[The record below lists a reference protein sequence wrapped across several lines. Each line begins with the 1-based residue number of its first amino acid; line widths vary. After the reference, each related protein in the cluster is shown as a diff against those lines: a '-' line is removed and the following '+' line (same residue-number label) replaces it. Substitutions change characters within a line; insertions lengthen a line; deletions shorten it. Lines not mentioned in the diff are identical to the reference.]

1 MADATR
7 GRQLGYPSLRSRD
20 VYALF
25 SLLVVVFG
33 VLFLF
38 VAAFSAYGIYAMLRA
53 NQRNQAY
60 LRESK
65 TEAPLQ
71 LDHVSGPLRRLVEDA
86 RMLRVSLEGPIR
98 DVQAMRTGETAG
110 ADLEAFDSMLM
121 NLTREVAE
129 WLESAAR
136 LPESDAATLVDL
148 GVAPERVRDML
159 DREGGAFE
167 RRHLRRA
174 GQPPLDARLKALAEE
189 LNRLELALQANRSVY
204 R

>member
-1 MADATR
+1 
-7 GRQLGYPSLRSRD
+7 
-20 VYALF
+20 VYVLF

-33 VLFLF
+33 VLFLL

-60 LRESK
+60 LRDAKVE
-65 TEAPLQ
+65 EPLQ

-98 DVQAMRTGETAG
+98 DVTAMRTGEFSQTAG
-110 ADLEAFDSMLM
+110 ADVEAFDSMLM
-121 NLTREVAE
+121 NITREVAE
-129 WLESAAR
+129 WLDAAAR
-136 LPESDAATLVDL
+136 LPETDAGTLEDL
-148 GVAPERVRDML
+148 GSTPTRVREML

-167 RRHLRRA
+167 RKHLKRP

-189 LNRLELALQANRSVY
+189 LNRFELALQANRSVY

>member
-1 MADATR
+1 
-7 GRQLGYPSLRSRD
+7 

-33 VLFLF
+33 VLFLL

-60 LRESK
+60 LRDAKVE
-65 TEAPLQ
+65 EPLA
-71 LDHVSGPLRRLVEDA
+71 LEHLSGPLRRLAEDA

-98 DVQAMRTGETAG
+98 DVRAMRTGEFSQTAG
-110 ADLEAFDSMLM
+110 ADIESFDTMLM
-121 NLTREVAE
+121 NVTREVAE
-129 WLESAAR
+129 WLEEAAR
-136 LPESDAATLVDL
+136 LPEVDRARLEDL
-148 GVAPERVRDML
+148 GDAPVRVREML
-159 DREGGAFE
+159 DREGGSFE
-167 RRHLRRA
+167 RRHLKRT
-174 GQPPLDARLKALAEE
+174 GQPPLDERLAALGAE

>member
-1 MADATR
+1 M
-7 GRQLGYPSLRSRD
+7 
-20 VYALF
+20 YALF

-33 VLFLF
+33 VLFLL

-60 LRESK
+60 LREAK
-65 TEAPLQ
+65 TEMPLQ
-71 LDHVSGPLRRLVEDA
+71 LDHVSASLRRLVEDA

-98 DVQAMRTGETAG
+98 DVEAMRTGEFTQMAG
-110 ADLEAFDSMLM
+110 ADIDAFDSMLM
-121 NLTREVAE
+121 NVSREVAE

-136 LPESDAATLVDL
+136 LPEADAATLQDL
-148 GVAPERVRDML
+148 GVAPNRVREML

-167 RRHLRRA
+167 RRHLKRA

-189 LNRLELALQANRSVY
+189 LNRLELALQTSRSVY

>member
-1 MADATR
+1 M
-7 GRQLGYPSLRSRD
+7 Y
-20 VYALF
+20 VLF

-33 VLFLF
+33 VLFLL

-65 TEAPLQ
+65 VEEPLQ
-71 LDHVSGPLRRLVEDA
+71 LDHLSAPLRRLAEDA

-98 DVQAMRTGETAG
+98 DVRAMRTGEFTQTAG
-110 ADLEAFDSMLM
+110 ADMETFDTMLM
-121 NLTREVAE
+121 NVTREVAE
-129 WLESAAR
+129 WLEAAAR
-136 LPESDAATLVDL
+136 LPVADANRLDDL
-148 GVAPERVRDML
+148 GNTPERVREML

-167 RRHLRRA
+167 RRHLKRP
-174 GQPPLDARLKALAEE
+174 GQPPLDDRLTALAQE
-189 LNRLELALQANRSVY
+189 LNKLELALQANRSVY